1 MKPIT
6 ANDVLGLSIPERI
19 RLVGDIW
26 DTIAEVP
33 ETLELTDS
41 QRQELDRRLDDLEAD
56 IQRGAPLG
64 IPWDEVLQRIRSR
77 PR

>member
-41 QRQELDRRLDDLEAD
+41 QRQELDRRLAAYHKNPNEGSPWSEVKARILK
-56 IQRGAPLG
+56 RG
-64 IPWDEVLQRIRSR
+64 
-77 PR
+77 

>member
-33 ETLELTDS
+33 ESLELTDS
-41 QRQELDRRLDDLEAD
+41 QRQELDRRLEAYHKNPNE
-56 IQRGAPLG
+56 GF
-64 IPWDEVLQRIRSR
+64 PWSEVKERILKRR
-77 PR
+77 